1 MDAAT
6 TDADMMLP
14 DARSSAAPRRSTSRG
29 APVRRLRAMQIFS
42 ITSGKG
48 GVGKT
53 SLVCNIALEF
63 GRLDRKVLLI
73 DADMGLANVDIM
85 MGLSPE
91 ATLEQLFTGEAR
103 VADLL
108 VEARPNVCVLPA
120 ASGVREMTH
129 LEDEQIG
136 MLLDALS
143 DLEVE
148 FDVVLVDTG
157 AGIGRNVLRFN
168 AAAGDVIVV
177 ATPEPTS
184 MTDAYALM
192 KVLSQSAGVK
202 RFRLVVNQVE
212 SRKQALRV
220 YRHLTNVADQYLDIA
235 IDFAGFV
242 LRDPNVS
249 QAVIERELLL
259 ERFPDSPA
267 SECIRQLVADLVA
280 QESERPAPSHV
291 QFFWKRLLQA
301 GT

>member
-1 MDAAT
+1 
-6 TDADMMLP
+6 
-14 DARSSAAPRRSTSRG
+14 
-29 APVRRLRAMQIFS
+29 MQIFS

-53 SLVCNIALEF
+53 SLVCNLALEF
-63 GRLDRKVLLI
+63 GRLGRKALVI

-91 ATLEQLFTGEAR
+91 ATLEHFFSGAAELSA
-103 VADLL
+103 LL
-108 VEARPNVCVLPA
+108 VEARPDVWVLPA
-120 ASGVREMTH
+120 ASGVRELAH

-143 DLEVE
+143 DLEAK

-157 AGIGRNVLRFN
+157 AGIGQNVLRFN

-192 KVLSQSAGVK
+192 KVLSQTAGVK

-220 YRHLTNVADQYLDIA
+220 FRHLTQVADQYLDIA

-242 LRDPNVS
+242 VHDPNVGR
-249 QAVIERELLL
+249 AVVERALWL
-259 ERFPDSPA
+259 ERSPESPA
-267 SECIRQLVADLVA
+267 SVCLRQLVADLAA
-280 QESERPAPSHV
+280 QANERPVSGQV
-291 QFFWKRLLQA
+291 QLFWRRLLGA
-301 GT
+301 ESR

>member
-1 MDAAT
+1 MDDSAFVSDT
-6 TDADMMLP
+6 MRADP
-14 DARSSAAPRRSTSRG
+14 QGSAAPRRFESAG
-29 APVRRLRAMQIFS
+29 ALTRRSRAMQIFS

-53 SLVCNIALEF
+53 SLVCNMALQF
-63 GRLDRKVLLI
+63 GRIDRKVLVI

-91 ATLEQLFTGEAR
+91 ATLEQLFSGQASIG
-103 VADLL
+103 DLL

-129 LEDEQIG
+129 LEDAQIRH
-136 MLLDALS
+136 LLDALD
-143 DLEVE
+143 DLDTE

-157 AGIGRNVLRFN
+157 AGIGKNVLRFN

-192 KVLSQSAGVK
+192 KVLSQSSGVR
-202 RFRLVVNQVE
+202 RFRLVANQVE
-212 SRKQALRV
+212 TRKQALRV

-235 IDFAGFV
+235 IDFGGFV
-242 LRDPNVS
+242 LRDPQVS
-249 QAVIERELLL
+249 RAVVERKLLL
-259 ERFPDSPA
+259 EAYPDSPA
-267 SECIRQLVADLVA
+267 SDCVRQLVADLDA
-280 QESERPAPSHV
+280 QRDERPASTHV